1 MLFFQ
6 LLELP
11 GFAPLM
17 LALLVVIIR
26 KNYFNRPGVRFAFEW
41 IAGVGIAASILSI
54 LMTTQF
60 NENIFAL
67 KVSNNPA
74 GWYMF
79 TFIEIFGVI
88 GFGIY
93 KYRSLVLSVLA
104 AFAVVGFHEFIWWLG
119 QGPNIGTYIN
129 MNEYLWAGI
138 VYPAPFVALLIFRV
152 NWKIYFLPMIAYLII
167 GLLVPWFFSP
177 AHNDIIGWT
186 LCCVTVSLGLS
197 KKSFEKK
204 TEPIAEKNVEAS

>member
-119 QGPNIGTYIN
+119 
-129 MNEYLWAGI
+129 
-138 VYPAPFVALLIFRV
+138 
-152 NWKIYFLPMIAYLII
+152 
-167 GLLVPWFFSP
+167 
-177 AHNDIIGWT
+177 
-186 LCCVTVSLGLS
+186 
-197 KKSFEKK
+197 
-204 TEPIAEKNVEAS
+204 